1 MKASTIRLG
10 TWLAAA
16 LVASVGVWQLVL
28 FLKERDKRLFAADA
42 GTISQQLRA
51 PKKQDQTLRKAIDFY
66 DPIRKVNVRGVEPP
80 KPIDPSKLA
89 SSAPAIQLN
98 PLETVVELKGTL
110 LSAPDS
116 KLSGAFVV
124 WKDSQISEKDKKNRV
139 LIFEG
144 DAFPPPY
151 DKKYKVAR
159 IDARAM
165 IVVDENGKEMP
176 ALKLK
181 ELTLTMTS
189 SRPGAGESRPG
200 GDLAAESRPSDYAP
214 PSETTK
220 KSETEYW
227 VSADDAKKIADE
239 GLDLI
244 GREVHTAP
252 YLDPKTK
259 RPTGLRIT
267 LIRPNSVASKFGLKE
282 GDVVR
287 ELNGTPI
294 KSTSDIYTF
303 SQENPTVKNLA
314 LSFERYGRTVT
325 LTYVLP

>member
-10 TWLAAA
+10 TWIAAA
-16 LVASVGVWQLVL
+16 LVAGVGGWQLWL
-28 FLKERDKRLFAADA
+28 FLKERDKRLFAADV

-51 PKKQDQTLRKAIDFY
+51 PKKQDQALRKPVEFY
-66 DPIRKVNVRGVEPP
+66 DPIRRVNVRGVEPP
-80 KPIDPSKLA
+80 KPVPA
-89 SSAPAIQLN
+89 SMAASGPVIKFN
-98 PLETVVELKGTL
+98 PLESVVELKGTL
-110 LSAPDS
+110 LSSPDS
-116 KLSGAFVV
+116 KLSGAFVT
-124 WKDSQISEKDKKNRV
+124 WKDSQISEKDKKSRV
-139 LIFEG
+139 LIYEG

-151 DKKYKVAR
+151 HNKYKVSR

-165 IVVDENGKEMP
+165 FVVDEMGKELEP
-176 ALKLK
+176 LKLK

-200 GDLAAESRPSDYAP
+200 GDLAAESRPADYAP
-214 PSETTK
+214 PTETTK

-259 RPTGLRIT
+259 RPAGLRIT

-287 ELNGTPI
+287 ELNGTAI

-325 LTYVLP
+325 LNYVLP